1 MAFDSSYNYH
11 LLKEPMNY
19 VQTVQKKQQMDVGLT
34 GRQ

>member
-11 LLKEPMNY
+11 LLKETMNY
-19 VQTVQKKQQMDVGLT
+19 AQTVQKKQQMDVGPT